1 KTTCSSGKTGEWSL
15 TSSRATSTRKNCRGL
30 SSRSSK
36 ASVQVA
42 ACPHSSSRP
51 SLSATTRRPVPR
63 SKAKCCRP
71 SSEARRARRAASCA
85 GASPA
90 SSATL
95 ATTEPLAASSA
106 TE

>member
-1 KTTCSSGKTGEWSL
+1 KVTRSSGKTGEWSL
-15 TSSRATSTRKNCRGL
+15 TSCTATSTRKNCRGFA
-30 SSRSSK
+30 SRSSK
-36 ASVQVA
+36 GSVQVA
-42 ACPHSSSRP
+42 DCPHSSSRS

-63 SKAKCCRP
+63 SKRKCCRP

-95 ATTEPLAASSA
+95 ATTEPLSASSA